1 MSELYMNS
9 ERGSEIPYNLSKY
22 VSTALPWAGGNRG
35 RAHTTIPITNDVQN
49 EIRGSRTIIR

>member
-1 MSELYMNS
+1 MNS